1 MQQTYLQFCL
11 DLCIYI
17 LLIEFLFDL
26 SFKNFTY
33 MDVVILVFSLE
44 EQREWRAER
53 SGLMKANKEF
63 VEEVSV
69 HVMMSSV
76 TFRYNLKS
84 MNLLSNTKTK
94 FCIFLI

>member
-1 MQQTYLQFCL
+1 
-11 DLCIYI
+11 
-17 LLIEFLFDL
+17 
-26 SFKNFTY
+26 

-69 HVMMSSV
+69 HVMDE
-76 TFRYNLKS
+76 
-84 MNLLSNTKTK
+84 
-94 FCIFLI
+94 FCNI